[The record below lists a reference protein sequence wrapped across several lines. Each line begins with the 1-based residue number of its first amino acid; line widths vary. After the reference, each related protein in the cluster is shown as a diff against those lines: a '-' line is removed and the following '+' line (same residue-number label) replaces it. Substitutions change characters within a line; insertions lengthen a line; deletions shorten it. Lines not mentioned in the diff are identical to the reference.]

1 MLSSAPSMPDP
12 PGQAQDW
19 ANIYRDCA
27 SKLDGKDIN
36 FLFCAL
42 EKRQAWQ
49 RIGLTWHTHPRLQF
63 SEGYS
68 ALLPEMPPIL
78 KHSMLA
84 LKWLVKKASRLQRW
98 ADALL
103 PLLKQAAED
112 FDRAKKGFSD
122 LAGGMPN
129 KVEKDKDLRWG
140 LHSDCL
146 QNSYFGQPC

>member
-1 MLSSAPSMPDP
+1 
-12 PGQAQDW
+12 
-19 ANIYRDCA
+19 
-27 SKLDGKDIN
+27 
-36 FLFCAL
+36 
-42 EKRQAWQ
+42 
-49 RIGLTWHTHPRLQF
+49 
-63 SEGYS
+63 
-68 ALLPEMPPIL
+68 
-78 KHSMLA
+78 MLA

-112 FDRAKKGFSD
+112 FDRVKKGFSD

-146 QNSYFGQPC
+146 QNSYFGKYNTDAQPC